1 MTESYIQQ
9 GTGSPVCLGTKQ
21 GAVNQQ
27 FLGVIRMFWLVF
39 KVGKFNS
46 KNIFLKTRKFAAR
59 LAQEILKLKKTCPCL
74 RYWNIKLATPKI
86 HKLGNLSIWFFFHS
100 VFQGYRN
107 ENVPSLNGPSKTK
120 SLGKP
125 HRICGLLP
133 ASCQD
138 NLNTL
143 LPNHRS
149 GRAGLGYRVIIKVA
163 LRHCRLIDSN
173 FVFNNWHIITLL
185 RKKRKDLSFKAK
197 DVKAFLSNGN
207 STKEVLMIPAG
218 MYYIIT

>member
-1 MTESYIQQ
+1 M
-9 GTGSPVCLGTKQ
+9 
-21 GAVNQQ
+21 
-27 FLGVIRMFWLVF
+27 
-39 KVGKFNS
+39 
-46 KNIFLKTRKFAAR
+46 
-59 LAQEILKLKKTCPCL
+59 KKTCPCL

-86 HKLGNLSIWFFFHS
+86 HKSGNLSIWYFFHS

-149 GRAGLGYRVIIKVA
+149 GRAGLGYRVIKVA
-163 LRHCRLIDSN
+163 LRHCRLVDSN

-218 MYYIIT
+218 MYYMIT